1 MAQITAAVVAELKA
15 SGQVVFAYP
24 RKGII
29 VVNGFKRFKATD
41 AAIKAA
47 QAK

>member
-1 MAQITAAVVAELKA
+1 MPNITAAQVTKLKE

>member
-1 MAQITAAVVAELKA
+1 MKNISAAKVIALRA

-29 VVNGFKRFKATD
+29 VVNGFKRFKASPP
-41 AAIKAA
+41 AIKAA
-47 QAK
+47 MTA